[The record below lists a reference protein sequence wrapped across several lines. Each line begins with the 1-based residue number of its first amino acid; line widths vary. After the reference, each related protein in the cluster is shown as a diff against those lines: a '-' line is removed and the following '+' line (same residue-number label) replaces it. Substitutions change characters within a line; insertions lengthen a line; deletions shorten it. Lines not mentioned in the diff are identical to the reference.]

1 MPFGRI
7 LFHLITAVRVNGQA
21 VARSWTQFE
30 SQLPQWK
37 IEPVSVE
44 VKENDTKLEGYQVF
58 EKLVELSGIEQ
69 TPEQI
74 ISDLWFEK
82 MTNSEW
88 ELKFWCDSN
97 NELLDWFGLC
107 QRFLSRNYHRRWAYV
122 KVGDRELY
130 GMCQVWTRRFHMRT
144 PEGILTMPAMWIA
157 DQRTGENQYVFF
169 PMSALLSE
177 GEQALFELYRTAQPT
192 SPGQRA
198 ILEREIMER
207 LTRLSELKETRQTI
221 NDTNTQF
228 NEIEEMC
235 RNSGVIKKISIQD
248 WKLILDF
255 DWRIVMDS
263 DNDYPHMV
271 LPPFSLLIDLRN
283 YTVRGNRCYHPHIM
297 WDYSL
302 CMGGRLTD
310 LVQKCITERDLKTL
324 VGGMIDFGNSWTSSD
339 AWDSDRHP
347 ADCILRYYQDMGM
360 TEESW
365 RAIASLKED
374 IEDTLADRGYTR
386 SDLGSGFSH
395 LFD

>member
-1 MPFGRI
+1 MAGF
-7 LFHLITAVRVNGQA
+7 LFRLTTAVRVNWHT

-69 TPEQI
+69 TPDQV

-82 MTNSEW
+82 MTNSQW
-88 ELKFWCDSN
+88 ELKFWNEWN
-97 NELLDWFGLC
+97 NELIDRFGLC
-107 QRFLSRNYHRRWAYV
+107 QKFLSRNYHRRWAYV
-122 KVGDRELY
+122 KVWDKELY

-157 DQRTGENQYVFF
+157 DQRTGENNYVFF
-169 PMSALLSE
+169 PVKALLSE
-177 GEQALFELYRTAQPT
+177 SEQALFELYRTAQPT

-207 LTRLSELKETRQTI
+207 LTRLSELKDTPQTI
-221 NDTNTQF
+221 LDTNTTF
-228 NEIEEMC
+228 NEIEAMC
-235 RNSGVIKKISIQD
+235 KNSGVIKKLYIQD
-248 WKLILDF
+248 WKLVLDF
-255 DWRIVMDS
+255 DWRVVMDS
-263 DNDYPHMV
+263 DQERNWMV

-283 YTVRGNRCYHPHIM
+283 YTVRWNRCYHPHIM

-302 CMGGRLTD
+302 CMGWRLTD

-339 AWDSDRHP
+339 ADDSDRHP
-347 ADCILRYYQDMGM
+347 ADCILRYYQDNGVADW
-360 TEESW
+360 T
-365 RAIASLKED
+365 AIPVTKED
-374 IEDTLADRGYTR
+374 IEDTLYERGYER
-386 SDLGSGFSH
+386 SDLGSSFSH